1 MVTPELVADTLV
13 EVASQLANGYDT
25 ADFLHS
31 VAEHAV
37 TLTGAK
43 AAAILLADAAGEL
56 RYMAATTE
64 RAEILQDL
72 AEHHEDGPCQEC
84 FRTGEPVIA
93 TDLHEAGARWPV
105 FAPRA
110 VSLGYEAVHV
120 LPLRFREHNIGTL
133 KLFLPR
139 QTPLDSTQVKIVQAL
154 ADIFAITV
162 LQGRNLDQAQT
173 VNVQLQGAL
182 ASRIL
187 IEQAKG
193 ALAQRLGVCADEAF
207 LILRDHSRRHRQPLT
222 DLCSDVI
229 NASGALAAVAAQV
242 RVPSS

>member
-1 MVTPELVADTLV
+1 MATPELVADALV
-13 EVASQLANGYDT
+13 DVASQLVNGYDT
-25 ADFLHS
+25 AEFLHS

-43 AAAILLADAAGEL
+43 AAAILLADGAGEL
-56 RYMAATTE
+56 QYMAATTE

-72 AEHHEDGPCQEC
+72 AVHHEDGPCQES
-84 FRTGEPVIA
+84 FRTGEPVLA
-93 TDLHEAGARWPV
+93 TDLREVRDRWPV

-120 LPLRFREHNIGTL
+120 LPLRFREHNIGAL
-133 KLFLPR
+133 KLFLAR
-139 QTPLDSTQVKIVQAL
+139 QAPLDSTQVRIVQAL

-162 LQGRNLDQAQT
+162 LQGRSLDQAQT
-173 VNVQLQGAL
+173 VNAQLQGAL

-207 LILRDHSRRHRQPLT
+207 HILRDHSRRHRQPLT

-229 NASGALAAVAAQV
+229 NGSEALTAVAA
-242 RVPSS
+242 RGGG

>member
-1 MVTPELVADTLV
+1 MATPELVADALV
-13 EVASQLANGYDT
+13 DVASQLANGYDT
-25 ADFLHS
+25 AEFLHS

-56 RYMAATTE
+56 QYMAATTA

-72 AEHHEDGPCQEC
+72 AVHHEDGPCQES
-84 FRTGEPVIA
+84 FRTGEPVLA
-93 TDLHEAGARWPV
+93 TDLREVRDRWPV

-133 KLFLPR
+133 KLFLAR
-139 QTPLDSTQVKIVQAL
+139 QAPLDSTQVRIVQAL

-162 LQGRNLDQAQT
+162 LQGRSLDQPQT
-173 VNVQLQGAL
+173 VNAQLQGAL

-207 LILRDHSRRHRQPLT
+207 HILRDHSRRHRQPLT
-222 DLCSDVI
+222 ELCNDVI
-229 NASGALAAVAAQV
+229 NGSDALTAVAA
-242 RVPSS
+242 RGGD

>member
-1 MVTPELVADTLV
+1 MATPELVADTLV
-13 EVASQLANGYDT
+13 DVASQLANGYDT
-25 ADFLHS
+25 AAFLHS

-37 TLTGAK
+37 ALTGAR
-43 AAAILLADAAGEL
+43 AAAILLADATGEL
-56 RYMAATTE
+56 QYMAATTE

-93 TDLHEAGARWPV
+93 TDLREAQARWPV

-120 LPLRFREHNIGTL
+120 LPLRFREHSIGTL
-133 KLFLPR
+133 KLFLPHR
-139 QTPLDSTQVKIVQAL
+139 TPLDKTQVKIVQAL

-162 LQGRNLDQAQT
+162 LQGRDLHRAQT
-173 VNVQLQGAL
+173 VNAQLQGAL
-182 ASRIL
+182 ASRIV

-207 LILRDHSRRHRQPLT
+207 HILRDHSRRNRQRLT
-222 DLCSDVI
+222 DLCSGVVNDPET
-229 NASGALAAVAAQV
+229 LAAVAAEV
-242 RVPSS
+242 RVSSN

>member
-93 TDLHEAGARWPV
+93 TDLRSE
-105 FAPRA
+105 
-110 VSLGYEAVHV
+110 
-120 LPLRFREHNIGTL
+120 EHT
-133 KLFLPR
+133 
-139 QTPLDSTQVKIVQAL
+139 SE
-154 ADIFAITV
+154 
-162 LQGRNLDQAQT
+162 LQ
-173 VNVQLQGAL
+173 
-182 ASRIL
+182 SRGHL
-187 IEQAKG
+187 VC
-193 ALAQRLGVCADEAF
+193 RLLLEKKK
-207 LILRDHSRRHRQPLT
+207 
-222 DLCSDVI
+222 
-229 NASGALAAVAAQV
+229 
-242 RVPSS
+242 